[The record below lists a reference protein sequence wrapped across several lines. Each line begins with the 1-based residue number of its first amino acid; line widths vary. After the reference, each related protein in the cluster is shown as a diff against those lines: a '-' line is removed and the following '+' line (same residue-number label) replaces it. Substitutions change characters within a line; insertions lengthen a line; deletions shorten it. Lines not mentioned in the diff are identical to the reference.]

1 MLVFVIPAFP
11 VVVPV
16 IVFPDRVRLYY
27 PGMGDE
33 LRGDEMSR
41 NCGAG
46 EIIDISCDATGAPPP
61 PLRHSP
67 HATVPYQPMETLYG

>member
-1 MLVFVIPAFP
+1 
-11 VVVPV
+11 
-16 IVFPDRVRLYY
+16 
-27 PGMGDE
+27 
-33 LRGDEMSR
+33 MSR